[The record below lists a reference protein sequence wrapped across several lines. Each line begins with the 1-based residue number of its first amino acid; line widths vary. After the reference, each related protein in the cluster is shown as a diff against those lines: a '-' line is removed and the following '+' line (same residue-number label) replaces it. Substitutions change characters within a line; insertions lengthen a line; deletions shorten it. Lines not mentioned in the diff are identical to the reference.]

1 MMKSLA
7 PLALAGVATA
17 ILWKILQILMA
28 PVIAWIIGVL
38 TLGLK
43 IGIAITLLCVVIFGV
58 RRMIRFRADNRADAG
73 ADGEAE
79 A

>member
-7 PLALAGVATA
+7 PVALTGIVGV

-38 TLGLK
+38 AIGLK
-43 IGIAITLLCVVIFGV
+43 IGLAVAVACLAIYGV
-58 RRMIRFRADNRADAG
+58 RRVMRTRAESEADA
-73 ADGEAE
+73 
-79 A
+79 

>member
-7 PLALAGVATA
+7 PVALAGVATA

-43 IGIAITLLCVVIFGV
+43 IGIAVLLACVVIFGV
-58 RRMIRFRADNRADAG
+58 RRMMRYRADNRD
-73 ADGEAE
+73 DSEAE

>member
-7 PLALAGVATA
+7 PVALAGVATA

-28 PVIAWIIGVL
+28 PVIAWIIGIL

-43 IGIAITLLCVVIFGV
+43 IGIALALACLVIFGV
-58 RRMIRFRADNRADAG
+58 RRMMRYRADSRADS
-73 ADGEAE
+73 EAE

>member
-7 PLALAGVATA
+7 PVALAGVATA

-43 IGIAITLLCVVIFGV
+43 IGIAVLLACVVIFGV
-58 RRMIRFRADNRADAG
+58 RRMMRFRADNRADS
-73 ADGEAE
+73 EAE

>member
-7 PLALAGVATA
+7 PVALAGVATA

-28 PVIAWIIGVL
+28 PVIAWIIGIL

-43 IGIAITLLCVVIFGV
+43 IGLAIALACVVIFGV
-58 RRMIRFRADNRADAG
+58 RRMMQFRADAR

>member
-7 PLALAGVATA
+7 PVALAGVATA

-43 IGIAITLLCVVIFGV
+43 IGIAVLLACVVIFGV
-58 RRMIRFRADNRADAG
+58 RHMMRFRADNRADS
-73 ADGEAE
+73 EAE

>member
-7 PLALAGVATA
+7 PVALAGVATA
-17 ILWKILQILMA
+17 ILWKLLQILMA
-28 PVIAWIIGVL
+28 PVIAWIIGIL
-38 TLGLK
+38 ALGLK
-43 IGIAITLLCVVIFGV
+43 IGIAVLLACVVFYGV
-58 RRMIRFRADNRADAG
+58 RRIMRYRADTR

>member
-7 PLALAGVATA
+7 PVALAGVATA

-43 IGIAITLLCVVIFGV
+43 IGIAVVLACLVIYGV
-58 RRMIRFRADNRADAG
+58 RRIMRYRADTRADS
-73 ADGEAE
+73 EAE